1 MNGPGGHYTKLNKS
15 DKYHMIS
22 VICGVKKKKK
32 SIDLENKHDQNG

>member
-1 MNGPGGHYTKLNKS
+1 MDGPGGHYTKLNKS

-32 SIDLENKHDQNG
+32 KHILREQT